1 MDAIKSYFKG
11 TSKINY
17 SDCQEF
23 LANCKQ
29 NQMKLLSA
37 KASSKVDEALSNM
50 NIIVSDYIKRYNS
63 SYGPL
68 KVGNIYVC
76 IYQTQLNTPNGF
88 TVKYGSSYFI
98 GISSYVFKEMP
109 ILIENL
115 SSSVTPE
122 SLDIT
127 FNKRYLERVS
137 IDNPIDN
144 PIDTVIDMK
153 FPLNMFCNDKVSNVI
168 FNNTLN
174 MILDHEVGHIMAG
187 HSESPSFFF
196 ELKFSDDKN
205 RINKPFESQLKEYQ
219 ADFLGV
225 KNHVN
230 YLLKQQSSLEKLKIA
245 YFLELVSMSYML
257 SLFIYPQVL
266 EENQINNKKLNKI
279 WKVKADTCYNSH
291 PPYHIRFRYLQTF
304 IASELKAF
312 IEEYNK
318 KILHGSLKKSEIV
331 AKWGEIKSDGEAM
344 FNNFMKSISLQ
355 EGTLQIQDV
364 LLRLNDESKKVYD
377 VEKYLITLHEYFER
391 VKHCY
396 KGYITLAIPEPELTK
411 KEMNKIKKESKKRRK
426 KK

>member
-29 NQMKLLSA
+29 NQMELLSA
-37 KASSKVDEALSNM
+37 NASSKIDEALSNM

-63 SYGPL
+63 SYGPP

-98 GISSYVFKEMP
+98 GISSYVFNVMP

-115 SSSVTPE
+115 SSSITPE

-127 FNKRYLERVS
+127 FNKRYLERV
-137 IDNPIDN
+137 NIDN

-153 FPLNMFCNDKVSNVI
+153 FPLNMFCNDKISNVI

-279 WKVKADTCYNSH
+279 WKVEDDTCYNSH
-291 PPYHIRFRYLQTF
+291 PPYHIRFHYLQTF
-304 IASELKAF
+304 IASELIVF

-318 KILHGSLKKSEIV
+318 KILHGSLKKSKIV

-344 FNNFMKSISLQ
+344 FNNFMKSISSQ

-377 VEKYLITLHEYFER
+377 VEKYLITLQKYFER

-396 KGYITLAIPEPELTK
+396 KGFIPLAIPTPELTNLRREEK
-411 KEMNKIKKESKKRRK
+411 RNKNTNIS
-426 KK
+426 